1 MAPDALMAISSYFVK
16 SAETT
21 DTVTYAF
28 GEDRESPTDAL
39 VFDKAR
45 LTADPVSG
53 DRTHGFSATARA
65 IARRHRETGA
75 WPDRGYVAS

>member
-1 MAPDALMAISSYFVK
+1 MAISSYFVK

-65 IARRHRETGA
+65 ISRRHR
-75 WPDRGYVAS
+75 RRASGPTEVTSRV